1 MPPSVLSRKM
11 GLITLPHGVR
21 EDDCEAVCMS
31 ALRIQ
36 YKVFDDHEMLLLL
49 LEGAIGLKGVQ
60 GRLPGYVT
68 LVKCLNASSVKWE

>member
-11 GLITLPHGVR
+11 GLITLPHGVC
-21 EDDCEAVCMS
+21 EDDCEAVRMS

-36 YKVFDDHEMLLLL
+36 YKVFDHKMLLLL

-60 GRLPGYVT
+60 GRLSGYVT